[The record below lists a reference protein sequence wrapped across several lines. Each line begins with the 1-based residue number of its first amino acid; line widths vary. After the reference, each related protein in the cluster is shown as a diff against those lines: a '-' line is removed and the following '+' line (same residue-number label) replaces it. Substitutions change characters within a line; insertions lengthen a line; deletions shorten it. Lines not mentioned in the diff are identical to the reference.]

1 VLSVP
6 ALRHGLVTTAVPLV
20 ACALVAAVAWGS
32 WQAAQRQLA
41 GLTARST
48 GEIVSVTTDVVRV
61 RWQPPGGSAR
71 TSEVELSR
79 QPPSA
84 GSRTQVAFDPAD
96 PSRLTLPGSTLIA
109 TADGAL
115 ADLACVAVV
124 TAGLLVASA
133 VRGGNAA
140 RAVRR
145 PPRAVQLR
153 RVRVQSGLISRSWL
167 ELEDPPQ
174 RWIPVCFDPVL
185 VTLPSPSEVLLH
197 GDARRDRWVAATIGG
212 RWVYPSGTVRRVE
225 PRGRR
230 IDNPARPD
238 ADTARRAREAT
249 LARHLRVDLV
259 LALPAPVVGLLWAF
273 VSGGGAASW
282 AGATLVTAAV
292 GVWAGAYRGSDPT

>member
-1 VLSVP
+1 MLSVP
-6 ALRHGLVTTAVPLV
+6 ALRHGLVTTAVALV
-20 ACALVAAVAWGS
+20 ACTLVAAAAWGS

-41 GLTARST
+41 GLAARST

-61 RWQPPGGSAR
+61 RWQPPGSPVR

-79 QPPSA
+79 RPPSA
-84 GSRTQVAFDPAD
+84 GSRTQIAFDPAD

-109 TADGAL
+109 AANRAL
-115 ADLACVAVV
+115 ADLACVGVV
-124 TAGLLVASA
+124 AAGLLVASA
-133 VRGGNAA
+133 VRGVTAA
-140 RAVRR
+140 GAVRG

-167 ELEDPPQ
+167 ELEDAPQ
-174 RWIPVCFDPVL
+174 RWIPVHFDPVL
-185 VTLPSPSEVLLH
+185 VTLPSPTEVLLH
-197 GDARRDRWVAATIGG
+197 GGPRRDRRIAATIGG
-212 RWVYPSGTVRRVE
+212 RRVYPSGTVRRVE

-230 IDNPARPD
+230 IDNPACPD

-282 AGATLVTAAV
+282 AGATLVTATV
-292 GVWAGAYRGSDPT
+292 GVWTGAYRGSDPT